1 MKRALIVLLLL
12 AVVAGGLFAQLAIT
26 GHAQS
31 GLEVVILDGGDPT
44 LFWYGQNNG
53 NTYRFRIGG
62 SVTNEAGTAG
72 GGGAIQ
78 GQAGGF
84 GVDWANVWI
93 KPLDILRLQVGTGGP
108 GGFGSMGSFNEGH
121 NAADYNIS
129 AVLGPI
135 AGLSLGLGVNPGS
148 GVTFDKATYAFGA
161 KFAAAGLLNV
171 AANLRYNA
179 SSEVSDAAAGV
190 QVLALNAASGET
202 GLTNL
207 AVDLLARNLTD
218 LGWVGIGPTVGFRV
232 AGVGAGALT
241 STLQA
246 RVFIPLKDD
255 FDLDYAVGLSLGVPF
270 TSTVTGNLAA
280 GFEGKAALPGARD
293 NGTFDAGD
301 WGRLSRSIEGGTD
314 PAFIV
319 KPSVSFSFG
328 GGASLEAGWFLGA
341 LLADSVQ
348 MNQAI
353 YASFGINF

>member
-12 AVVAGGLFAQLAIT
+12 AVVAGGLFADLAIT

-44 LFWYGQNNG
+44 LFWYGQNAG

-78 GQAGGF
+78 GVAGGF
-84 GVDWANVWI
+84 GVDWANVWV
-93 KPLDILRLQVGTGGP
+93 KPADLLRLQVGTGGI
-108 GGFGSMGSFNEGH
+108 GGFGSLGSFNAAN
-121 NAADYNIS
+121 NAADANLS
-129 AVLGPI
+129 AVFGPA
-135 AGLSLGLGVNPGS
+135 AGFSLGLGIAPGS
-148 GVTFDKATYAFGA
+148 GVTFDKATYGVGA
-161 KFAAAGLLNV
+161 KYAIAGLLTAVANV
-171 AANLRYNA
+171 NYVPDTGVAN
-179 SSEVSDAAAGV
+179 AAAGV
-190 QVLALNAASGET
+190 QVAALNAASGET

-207 AVDLLARNLTD
+207 AVDLIANSIND
-218 LGWVGIGPTVGFRV
+218 LGWIGIGPVVGFRV

-246 RVFIPLKDD
+246 RVFIPLKDS
-255 FDLDYAVGLSLGVPF
+255 FALDYAVGLSLGVPF
-270 TSTVTGNLAA
+270 TSTVTANLAA
-280 GFEGKAALPGARD
+280 GFEGKADLPGARD

-301 WGRLSRSIEGGTD
+301 WGRLNRSITGGTD

-328 GGASLEAGWFLGA
+328 GGASLETGWFLGA

-348 MNQAI
+348 LNQAI
-353 YASFGINF
+353 YAAFGINF